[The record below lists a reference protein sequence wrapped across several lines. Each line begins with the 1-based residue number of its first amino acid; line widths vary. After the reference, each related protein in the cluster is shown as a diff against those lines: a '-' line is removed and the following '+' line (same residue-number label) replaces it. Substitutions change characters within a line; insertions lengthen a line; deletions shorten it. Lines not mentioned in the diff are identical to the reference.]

1 MFAVRITQQANSK
14 VSSVNLTGVILSG
27 ERTSAKRTFSR
38 SRRTPTAIL
47 ALALLATAAWGQGM
61 SRGIMSPPTSVRP
74 PGLRNVGIKQNLNQ
88 QIPADLMFTDDLGR
102 KVKLGDYFGQK
113 PLILNLV
120 YFTCPMLCG
129 EELAGLESA
138 LRVLK
143 FDIGKEFEVI
153 TVSFDPKDTPEAA
166 AKKKEQILHRY
177 KRAGAELGWHF
188 LIGDQKSIDAI
199 AKAAGFEYQY
209 DAKTGQFAHTTAI
222 MVLTPQGK
230 IAQYYYGIEYPPN
243 DLRLGLVDASHN
255 KIGNLVDEL
264 LLYCYHYDPEKGKY
278 SATVM
283 RILRL
288 MGVATLLCLG
298 TLLFVMIRRGPTNG
312 SPDHHDRGALRVS

>member
-1 MFAVRITQQANSK
+1 MK
-14 VSSVNLTGVILSG
+14 
-27 ERTSAKRTFSR
+27 
-38 SRRTPTAIL
+38 
-47 ALALLATAAWGQGM
+47 
-61 SRGIMSPPTSVRP
+61 
-74 PGLRNVGIKQNLNQ
+74 NVGIRQNLNQ
-88 QIPADLMFTDDLGR
+88 QIPADLVFTDDLGR
-102 KVKLGDYFGQK
+102 QVKLGDYFGQK

-143 FDIGKEFEVI
+143 FDVGKEFEVI

-166 AKKKEQILHRY
+166 AKKKEQILRRY
-177 KRAGAELGWHF
+177 KRSGAENGWHF
-188 LIGDQKSIDAI
+188 LVGQQNSIDKI
-199 AKAAGFEYQY
+199 AKAVGFEYEY
-209 DAKTGQFAHTTAI
+209 DAQTQQFAHSTAI

-230 IAQYYYGIEYPPN
+230 IAQYYYGIDYPPK
-243 DLRLGLVDASHN
+243 DLRLALVAASQE
-255 KIGNLVDEL
+255 KIGNVVDEL

-298 TLLFVMIRRGPTNG
+298 MLFFVMIRRGSGPG
-312 SPDHHDRGALRVS
+312 DQGAVRVH